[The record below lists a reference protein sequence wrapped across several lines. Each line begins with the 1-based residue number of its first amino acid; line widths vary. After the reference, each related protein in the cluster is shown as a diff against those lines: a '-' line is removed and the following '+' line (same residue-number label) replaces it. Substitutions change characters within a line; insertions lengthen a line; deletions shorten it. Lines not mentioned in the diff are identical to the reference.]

1 MNVKKTD
8 EILIESIT
16 TKLSLGVYIID
27 DYSGMEAVGNF
38 DVSIKG
44 QNVNPIRNHSGY
56 YLFLNLS
63 GDHYDVRVKGGE
75 HFFDKEIETV
85 RPKDL
90 DIQNPIVN
98 VALCPKPSYKF
109 PPSAT
114 LIRGVVKNSEGN
126 GIEGALLRINE
137 SSIRTRTAQNGE
149 FVIYFKGLN
158 KDNVIQ
164 SGETKLVRINGKNPI
179 LEINHPDYQKKI
191 MSIEVDEGKT
201 TSLSVTYP

>member
-1 MNVKKTD
+1 MNVEQTGK
-8 EILIESIT
+8 IFIESVS

-27 DYSGMEAVGNF
+27 DYSGMEATGNF

-44 QNVNPIRNHSGY
+44 QNINPVKNPSGY
-56 YLFLNLS
+56 YLFLDLS
-63 GDHYDVRVKGGE
+63 GDRYDVQVNGGE

-85 RPKDL
+85 KLEDL
-90 DIQNPIVN
+90 DIQNPIIN
-98 VALCPKPSYKF
+98 IALCPKPSYKF

-114 LIRGVVKNSEGN
+114 LIRGVVKNSQGK
-126 GIEGALLRINE
+126 GIDGALLGINE
-137 SSIRTRTAQNGE
+137 SSIRTRTTQNGE

-164 SGETKLVRINGKNPI
+164 SAEKKRVKINGKNPV
-179 LEINHPDYQKKI
+179 LEIKHPDYRKKR
-191 MSIEVDEGKT
+191 MSIEVDEGRT

>member
-1 MNVKKTD
+1 MNVEKTD
-8 EILIESIT
+8 EILIESVS

-27 DYSGMEAVGNF
+27 DYSGMEAAGNF

-44 QNVNPIRNHSGY
+44 QNINPIKNPSGY
-56 YLFLNLS
+56 YLFLDLS
-63 GDHYDVRVKGGE
+63 GDHYNVQVNGGE
-75 HFFDKEIETV
+75 HFFDKEIEKV
-85 RPKDL
+85 RLEDL

-98 VALCPKPSYKF
+98 VVLCPKPSYKF

-114 LIRGVVKNSEGN
+114 LIRGVVKNSQDK
-126 GIEGALLRINE
+126 GIDGALLGIKD

-164 SGETKLVRINGKNPI
+164 SGEKKLVRINGISPV
-179 LEINHPDYQKKI
+179 LEINHPDYRKKR
-191 MSIEVDEGKT
+191 MSIEVDEGRT

>member
-1 MNVKKTD
+1 MNVEKTE
-8 EILIESIT
+8 EIFIESVS

-27 DYSGMEAVGNF
+27 DYSGMEATGNF

-44 QNVNPIRNHSGY
+44 QNINPVKNPSGY
-56 YLFLNLS
+56 YLFLDLS
-63 GDHYDVRVKGGE
+63 GDRYDVQVNGGE
-75 HFFDKEIETV
+75 HFFDEEIENV
-85 RPKDL
+85 RLEDL

-98 VALCPKPSYKF
+98 VALSPKPSYKF

-114 LIRGVVKNSEGN
+114 LIRGIVKNPQGK
-126 GIEGALLRINE
+126 GIDGALLGIKE

-164 SGETKLVRINGKNPI
+164 SAEKKLVKINGKNPV
-179 LEINHPDYQKKI
+179 LEIKHPDYRKKR
-191 MSIEVDEGKT
+191 MSIEVDEGRT